1 MSNNADRDQGPHY
14 IPELD
19 PDNSKWPKP
28 LNRRP
33 MWIALTISFVLM
45 AAGVAAFFLG
55 FPEVGVIIFLL
66 GLLVLAPFV
75 AFIG

>member
-1 MSNNADRDQGPHY
+1 MSNSADRDQGPHY

-33 MWIALTISFVLM
+33 MWIALAAGAVLM
-45 AAGVAAFFLG
+45 AAGVGAVILG
-55 FPEVGVIIFLL
+55 FPEAGLIIFLL